1 MYCKYCGAQLPDG
14 AKFCPKCGGAL
25 TPVSEAPEADAPKP
39 RPEPQPQPQPQP
51 EPEVKVEEEPKK
63 PYMSLKELFA
73 GTKLT
78 MGGAPIVNKRNLIL
92 LAVGLVVLVILGLC
106 SH

>member
-25 TPVSEAPEADAPKP
+25 TPVPEAPEADAPKP
-39 RPEPQPQPQPQP
+39 RPEPQPQPQP
-51 EPEVKVEEEPKK
+51 EPEVEVEEPKK

>member
-1 MYCKYCGAQLPDG
+1 MYCKYCGAQLSDG

-39 RPEPQPQPQPQP
+39 QPEPQP
-51 EPEVKVEEEPKK
+51 EPEVEVEVEVDEEPKK

-92 LAVGLVVLVILGLC
+92 FAVGLVVLVILGLC

>member
-25 TPVSEAPEADAPKP
+25 TPVSEAPEADTPK
-39 RPEPQPQPQPQP
+39 PQPQPQPQQQAYTP
-51 EPEVKVEEEPKK
+51 EPEMDEEPKK

-92 LAVGLVVLVILGLC
+92 FAVGLVVLVILGLC

>member
-1 MYCKYCGAQLPDG
+1 MFCKYCGAQVPDG

-25 TPVSEAPEADAPKP
+25 TSVSEAPKAEAPKP
-39 RPEPQPQPQPQP
+39 QPKPQPQP
-51 EPEVKVEEEPKK
+51 EPEVDEEPKK
-63 PYMSLKELFA
+63 PYMSMKDLFA
-73 GTKLT
+73 GTKVT
-78 MGGAPIVNKRNLIL
+78 VGGPTVNKRNLIL

>member
-1 MYCKYCGAQLPDG
+1 MFCKYCGAQVPDG

-25 TPVSEAPEADAPKP
+25 TSVSEAPKAEAPK
-39 RPEPQPQPQPQP
+39 PQPQPQPQQQAYTP
-51 EPEVKVEEEPKK
+51 EPEVDQEPKK
-63 PYMSLKELFA
+63 PYMSMKDLFA
-73 GTKLT
+73 GAKVTV
-78 MGGAPIVNKRNLIL
+78 GGPTVNKRNLIL

>member
-14 AKFCPKCGGAL
+14 AKFCPKCGGAS

-39 RPEPQPQPQPQP
+39 RPEPQPEPEVEP
-51 EPEVKVEEEPKK
+51 EPEEEVKGEPKK